1 MSRSELRRR
10 VVELLSAFQ
19 GSSIPQSHI
28 HRSID
33 ASKSRISEILAE
45 LEKEGLIRRN
55 RIGRSNIVQVL
66 PGIREREERAL
77 KKNLK
82 LGIVFS
88 SEYLF
93 LGHFLKKMREA
104 SYNVEVAVYRNSV
117 EAVDDLVHGKIDLS
131 ISPFVGQL
139 LLYPAYESYK
149 ILPLGMGR
157 GYRVV
162 QVGEGETVY
171 SSKLSTMDYIRGAL
185 LRKRAIEASETRY
198 YSSPDELFQ
207 KPREK
212 RGYIVTWHPVYK
224 KFEEMGYK
232 AVDVGKVMENEL
244 CCSLAI
250 SNVLGEEG
258 REEIARI
265 YRESLYDYVKI
276 RGRFLEAYSAIVG
289 IDLPLL
295 KDALNEYE
303 VFEGDGPRAA
313 EEVLANVSTRV
324 PHKTAFLSGL
334 LKVA

>member
-1 MSRSELRRR
+1 
-10 VVELLSAFQ
+10 
-19 GSSIPQSHI
+19 
-28 HRSID
+28 
-33 ASKSRISEILAE
+33 
-45 LEKEGLIRRN
+45 
-55 RIGRSNIVQVL
+55 
-66 PGIREREERAL
+66 
-77 KKNLK
+77 
-82 LGIVFS
+82 
-88 SEYLF
+88 
-93 LGHFLKKMREA
+93 
-104 SYNVEVAVYRNSV
+104 
-117 EAVDDLVHGKIDLS
+117 
-131 ISPFVGQL
+131 
-139 LLYPAYESYK
+139 
-149 ILPLGMGR
+149 
-157 GYRVV
+157 
-162 QVGEGETVY
+162 
-171 SSKLSTMDYIRGAL
+171 

-265 YRESLYDYVKI
+265 YRESLYDYVKT